1 MEDGFDKSCRD
12 LFLSIQKVVE
22 LVELI
27 IDPPELVLMLM
38 LLDELPMELPWP
50 IWIGTVRA
58 GFVEKGIV
66 GLIALNESCC
76 RRFGGDCIL
85 IVVLGRVP
93 IANPDR
99 LAPLADCTS

>member
-1 MEDGFDKSCRD
+1 MSRKDH
-12 LFLSIQKVVE
+12 LSIQKVVE

-38 LLDELPMELPWP
+38 LLDELKVEPIELPWP

-58 GFVEKGIV
+58 GFVEKGIF
-66 GLIALNESCC
+66 GLIALTESCC
-76 RRFGGDCIL
+76 GRFGGDCIL
-85 IVVLGRVP
+85 IVLLGRVP